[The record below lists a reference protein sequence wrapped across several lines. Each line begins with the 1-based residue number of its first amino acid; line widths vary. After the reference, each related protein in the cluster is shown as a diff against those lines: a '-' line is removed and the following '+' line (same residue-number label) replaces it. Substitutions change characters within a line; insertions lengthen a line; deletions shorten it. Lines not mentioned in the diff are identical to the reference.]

1 MCCTVK
7 RYIDR
12 CILMSKLYILKISI
26 ARTLHILLN
35 FCYDIEEYMRKE
47 HQSVII
53 QEPPMQEL
61 RKQRSCLKRT
71 CVTGCGCIVIFFIAM
86 LLILQFIS
94 KPRTKELKE
103 VPQII
108 EKMLPLY
115 DEANIDRITYLSG
128 KEKHKTLET
137 VAIIPKVILS
147 PIILLLE
154 EQFIDT
160 PEEKTI
166 WDRLTSFITEPV
178 SDQRDVY
185 TIYWSILSAE
195 PSFIEQHYA
204 KELEKMNL
212 PQKLVLHLIQ
222 LNKSFLKKRIQILYY
237 I

>member
-1 MCCTVK
+1 
-7 RYIDR
+7 
-12 CILMSKLYILKISI
+12 
-26 ARTLHILLN
+26 
-35 FCYDIEEYMRKE
+35 MRKE

-71 CVTGCGCIVIFFIAM
+71 CTTGCGCIVIFFIAM
-86 LLILQFIS
+86 ILLLQFMN

-103 VPQII
+103 VPNII
-108 EKMLPLY
+108 EDMLPLY
-115 DEANIDRITYLSG
+115 DEANIDRITYFSG
-128 KEKHKTLET
+128 KEKHKTLEAI
-137 VAIIPKVILS
+137 AIIPKVILS

-160 PEEKTI
+160 PEEKTT

-204 KELEKMNL
+204 KELEKNEFITQIGSSSL
-212 PQKLVLHLIQ
+212 TTKQVL
-222 LNKSFLKKRIQILYY
+222 FKKEQTDVILY
-237 I
+237 IKDNPNKNGTDLFSITISIPPSSN

>member
-1 MCCTVK
+1 
-7 RYIDR
+7 
-12 CILMSKLYILKISI
+12 
-26 ARTLHILLN
+26 
-35 FCYDIEEYMRKE
+35 MRKE

-71 CVTGCGCIVIFFIAM
+71 CTTGCGCIVIFFIAM
-86 LLILQFIS
+86 ILLLQFMN

-103 VPQII
+103 VPNII
-108 EKMLPLY
+108 EDMLPLY
-115 DEANIDRITYLSG
+115 DEANIDRITYFSG
-128 KEKHKTLET
+128 KEKHKTLEAI
-137 VAIIPKVILS
+137 AIIPKGILS

-160 PEEKTI
+160 PEEKTT

-204 KELEKMNL
+204 KELEKNEFITQIGSSSL
-212 PQKLVLHLIQ
+212 TTKQVL
-222 LNKSFLKKRIQILYY
+222 FKKEQTDVILY
-237 I
+237 IKDNPNKNGTDLFSITISIPPSSN